1 MVRLDAFDD
10 LRGLTSRF
18 NPSCG
23 LLELPAIRGQVR
35 ATDLEESLDRDADE
49 MFREDHALV
58 LASAQGEVLLSRGR
72 YFAAR
77 SLTSPFRSAV
87 AVAFVPSTYART
99 LRETPL
105 RMLGNS
111 RAYASSIP
119 LAAISPT
126 SKKVSARRR
135 SSVDRNSLRKRGTW
149 ACSLP
154 IARTRRSTGA
164 YFLRR

>member
-49 MFREDHALV
+49 MFREDHSLV
-58 LASAQGEVLLSRGR
+58 LASAQGEVLLESRAVLR
-72 YFAAR
+72 REVADQ
-77 SLTSPFRSAV
+77 PFRSA
-87 AVAFVPSTYART
+87 AAGAFVSSSYART
-99 LRETPL
+99 LRETPP
-105 RMLGNS
+105 RKFGKS

-119 LAAISPT
+119 LAAISTTP
-126 SKKVSARRR
+126 
-135 SSVDRNSLRKRGTW
+135 
-149 ACSLP
+149 
-154 IARTRRSTGA
+154 
-164 YFLRR
+164 

>member
-10 LRGLTSRF
+10 LRGLASRF
-18 NPSCG
+18 NPSCR
-23 LLELPAIRGQVR
+23 LIELPAVRGQVR

-49 MFREDHALV
+49 MFREDHSLV
-58 LASAQGEVLLSRGR
+58 LASAQGEVLLESRAVLRREVADQPFQVRGGR
-72 YFAAR
+72 CIRFFHVCSNAPRNAA
-77 SLTSPFRSAV
+77 
-87 AVAFVPSTYART
+87 
-99 LRETPL
+99 
-105 RMLGNS
+105 RMLGSS